1 MAYQHLNRLLGHWIP
16 KIRFEGEILAFRST
30 KRHRSLTASAVA
42 VAQFIAAH
50 LNQGSNC
57 YEISQKTMSRQLGLA
72 KGTIGKAL
80 DELVEWGVF
89 TRKREHKEK
98 PYLYRLAIECPA
110 DCERLE
116 NHQTPNELATL
127 PKNQATPT
135 PKEQETPTP
144 KEQATGSL
152 RNRQQIERDKEINKE
167 MNKPRASCFSCSGNQ
182 EQIPNGNLEIIHSI
196 DCSQLG
202 KLKQTQAWSITETE
216 TGSTWDSLSCKEQQ
230 VANYLSLAKGRERQ
244 ARKAEQDQFASQ
256 ESRTKFQKVISRT
269 LAENNLEAYNP
280 QIQNWLEIVDS
291 QGRELTDTHIK
302 RAVEYTNRGWTLKPE
317 GDWRSGLMITKDH
330 FLESEFF

>member
-1 MAYQHLNRLLGHWIP
+1 MAYQHYNRLLDHWTP
-16 KIRFEGEILAFRST
+16 KIRPEGEILAFRST

-42 VAQFIAAH
+42 VAQFITGH

-89 TRKREHKEK
+89 TREREHKEK

-116 NHQTPNELATL
+116 HHQTPSEQATL

-135 PKEQETPTP
+135 PKEQETSTP
-144 KEQATGSL
+144 KKQATRSL
-152 RNRQQIERDKEINKE
+152 RNRQLIERDKEINKE
-167 MNKPRASCFSCSGNQ
+167 MDRPRASCFECSGDYEQLPNGNQ
-182 EQIPNGNLEIIHSI
+182 EVIHSM
-196 DCSQLG
+196 DCPQLL
-202 KLKQTQAWSITETE
+202 KLKQTQAWNITKTQ
-216 TGSTWDSLSCKEQQ
+216 TGSAWDSLSCEEQQ
-230 VANYLSLAKGRERQ
+230 VANYLSLSKGKERV

-256 ESRTKFQKVISRT
+256 ESRAKFQKVISRT

-280 QIQNWLEIVDS
+280 LILDWLEIVHS
-291 QGRELTDTHIK
+291 QGRELSDTHIK
-302 RAVEYTNRGWTLKPE
+302 RAVEYTNKGWTLKPE

-330 FLESEFF
+330 FLESELF